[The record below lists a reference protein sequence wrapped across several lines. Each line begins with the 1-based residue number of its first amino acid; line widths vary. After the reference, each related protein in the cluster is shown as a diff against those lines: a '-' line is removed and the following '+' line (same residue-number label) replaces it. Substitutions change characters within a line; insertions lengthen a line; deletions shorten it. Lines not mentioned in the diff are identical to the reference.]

1 MLLGDVGRGNWY
13 HIQELHED
21 VAFKN
26 DIAYTALIKI
36 LRKFNK
42 NLDVRNSAK
51 IELKLS
57 QEREKKTPKIPNP
70 KINKERIPYRFVG
83 TSHQEAKNVFNV
95 IPDKNQ
101 NKLFSQKICIG
112 SPWLKV

>member
-1 MLLGDVGRGNWY
+1 MFFPSDL
-13 HIQELHED
+13 
-21 VAFKN
+21 
-26 DIAYTALIKI
+26 AYTALIKI

-57 QEREKKTPKIPNP
+57 QEREKKNPKIPNP
-70 KINKERIPYRFVG
+70 KINKERTSYRFVG

-95 IPDKNQ
+95 IPDENQ